1 MKKEYSCCEV
11 RTKIQAVC
19 SITISETEVWGKIY
33 LKNEQGQLVMRFIYE
48 AVRVNNEELV
58 KKQNFYQ
65 NVRKER

>member
-1 MKKEYSCCEV
+1 
-11 RTKIQAVC
+11 VC